1 MASQIVS
8 KVVEAITALRNPR
21 TGSNFTEDEARAIVH
36 GVYNRKRVHS
46 TAREGA
52 ESVTIKKGVVDD
64 A

>member
-8 KVVEAITALRNPR
+8 KVVEAITALRNPH
-21 TGSNFTEDEARAIVH
+21 TGRNFTEDEARHIVH
-36 GVYNRKRVHS
+36 SVYNRKLVHS